1 MTRDPLIVP
10 PAFARHWVSEGEHEW
25 VAGLPAQAAAAMRR
39 WDLTADGE
47 PLHGWC
53 AVVLPVRAAD
63 GTPAM
68 LKITRPH
75 PEAEHEALA
84 LSTWDGD
91 GAVRLLAAEP
101 WELLLERLDPAHS
114 LDDEPLPVALGVI
127 TSLLRRLDRPAP
139 PRLRAL
145 RDVAARWVRELPEG
159 DAPAELVEQAVAYCA
174 ELGPRAGDRLVN
186 EDLHFEN
193 VLRGEREPW
202 LVIDPKPLAGD
213 PEFGLIALLWNRWEE
228 SSVPD
233 RLAAVVDAAGLDHD
247 LARRWAFVRAVEN
260 WSDPDSEDPATL
272 TAPAIARALA

>member
-1 MTRDPLIVP
+1 M
-10 PAFARHWVSEGEHEW
+10 
-25 VAGLPAQAAAAMRR
+25 
-39 WDLTADGE
+39 
-47 PLHGWC
+47 
-53 AVVLPVRAAD
+53 
-63 GTPAM
+63 
-68 LKITRPH
+68 
-75 PEAEHEALA
+75 
-84 LSTWDGD
+84 
-91 GAVRLLAAEP
+91 
-101 WELLLERLDPAHS
+101 
-114 LDDEPLPVALGVI
+114 
-127 TSLLRRLDRPAP
+127 
-139 PRLRAL
+139 
-145 RDVAARWVRELPEG
+145 AARWVRELPEG

-186 EDLHFEN
+186 EDLHFGN